1 MKNQLPMSIFVDV
14 DSLNKPITFKLS
26 MTRKQKFE
34 LELIMLTRKF
44 NGEDNLNLQV
54 MLSQMIDQFIDL
66 NRVDY
71 NADRGLRPRNS
82 GQNNLIW
89 NDCAF
94 AWRLRPQPPKVF
106 GATS

>member
-1 MKNQLPMSIFVDV
+1 MRGRHEYNNSITDIFVGCV
-14 DSLNKPITFKLS
+14 FELP

-44 NGEDNLNLQV
+44 NGDDNLNLQV

-71 NADRGLRPRNS
+71 HADRGLRPQNS
-82 GQNNLIW
+82 YHRTNDTCVCLNAQWLTRVGCRQVDLI
-89 NDCAF
+89 
-94 AWRLRPQPPKVF
+94 
-106 GATS
+106 

>member
-1 MKNQLPMSIFVDV
+1 MRGQHEYNNFIIDIFLGCVFELP
-14 DSLNKPITFKLS
+14 
-26 MTRKQKFE
+26 MTRKQKTE

-66 NRVDY
+66 NRADY
-71 NADRGLRPRNS
+71 NADRGLRPQNS
-82 GQNNLIW
+82 GQNNLTW

-94 AWRLRPQPPKVF
+94 AWRLRPQTPKVF

>member
-1 MKNQLPMSIFVDV
+1 MENQLNTNQLPMSIFVDV
-14 DSLNKPITFKLS
+14 NSLSKSTTFKLS

-71 NADRGLRPRNS
+71 HADRGLRPQNS
-82 GQNNLIW
+82 YHRT
-89 NDCAF
+89 NDTCVCLNAQ
-94 AWRLRPQPPKVF
+94 WLTRV
-106 GATS
+106 GC

>member
-1 MKNQLPMSIFVDV
+1 MKNQLSKNQLPMSIFVDV
-14 DSLNKPITFKLS
+14 DSLNQPTTFKLS
-26 MTRKQKFE
+26 MTRKQKAE

-71 NADRGLRPRNS
+71 NADREASPPT
-82 GQNNLIW
+82 
-89 NDCAF
+89 
-94 AWRLRPQPPKVF
+94 PQ
-106 GATS
+106 GI